1 MKKIDI
7 VFHILFAIMCD
18 TKINNSNLNGIIW
31 SSSKAY
37 LMQIFIVKVKTLT
50 PPYLCGVV

>member
-1 MKKIDI
+1 MEIKGI

-18 TKINNSNLNGIIW
+18 TKFDNSNLCGIIW

-37 LMQIFIVKVKTLT
+37 LMQIFTVKVKRLT
-50 PPYLCGVV
+50 PP